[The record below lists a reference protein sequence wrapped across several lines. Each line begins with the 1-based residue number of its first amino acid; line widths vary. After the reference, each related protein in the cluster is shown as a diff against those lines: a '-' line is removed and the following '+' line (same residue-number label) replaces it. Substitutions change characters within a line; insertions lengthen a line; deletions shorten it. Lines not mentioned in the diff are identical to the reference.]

1 MILSDTEIIDNTHFE
16 DVSID
21 GKGTDSKLLC
31 YTVLP
36 NGERFQEVVPDRET
50 VTKNMIGWCN
60 TVRAYV
66 QAKEDDDLAERVA
79 KKERRQPGIAEEQ
92 PPPLG
97 TGHLGQDPKIA
108 VIEWYEQTQNEIDRL
123 GERIQADRE
132 RRDILRNERD
142 RVEPIIKAWR
152 GSSD

>member
-21 GKGTDSKLLC
+21 GCEAGAKLLC

-50 VTKNMIGWCN
+50 VQKNMIGWCN
-60 TVRAYV
+60 TVREYV
-66 QAKEDDDLAERVA
+66 SRMEQETLDQQVAA
-79 KKERRQPGIAEEQ
+79 KKVRQSGSEAVSEDI
-92 PPPLG
+92 PPSE
-97 TGHLGQDPKIA
+97 DPKVA
-108 VIEWYEQTQNEIDRL
+108 VIEWFATVQAKIDEL
-123 GERIQADRE
+123 GEIIESATVKRNKL
-132 RRDILRNERD
+132 RDERD
-142 RVEPIIKAWR
+142 RIEPIIKAWR

>member
-21 GKGTDSKLLC
+21 GCEAGAKLLC

-50 VTKNMIGWCN
+50 VQKNMIGWCN
-60 TVRAYV
+60 TVREYV
-66 QAKEDDDLAERVA
+66 SRMEQETLDQQVAA
-79 KKERRQPGIAEEQ
+79 KKVRQSGSEAVSEDI
-92 PPPLG
+92 PPSE
-97 TGHLGQDPKIA
+97 DPKLAIIA
-108 VIEWYEQTQNEIDRL
+108 WFEATQAEITEL
-123 GERIQADRE
+123 GEKIMADRE
-132 RRDILRNERD
+132 LRDKLRDERD
-142 RVEPIIKAWR
+142 RIEPIIKAWR